1 VRVRRGR
8 PGLATRLFA
17 AQLLV
22 IVAGSLT
29 LALTALGLAPGLFR
43 LHARRAFA
51 VLPADATGHLEQG
64 FQDAILLALGIAGA
78 VSVVIA
84 LAASWLLAQRLTR
97 PIRSLA
103 QTAER
108 IGAGGYQ
115 ARVAVPLG
123 GDELAALAGA
133 FNRMAQALESTER
146 RRQALL
152 ADLAHELRTPLATL
166 EGYVEGLADGVVTP
180 DEEAWAV
187 LGAELVRLRR
197 LVEDLE
203 TLSRAEE
210 RQLDLRL
217 GPVDP
222 AALVRRAVQ
231 AAEPAYAARGVTL
244 GVSVDRSL
252 SLVSADADRLGE
264 VLGNLLGNALRHTPP
279 GGQVEVTA
287 GQRGN
292 QVELSVRDSGEGIPP
307 ELLERVFERFC
318 RVDAARTRNGSG
330 GSGLGLTISRAIV
343 EAHGGRVWAESAG
356 RGHGARF
363 VVRLPTIPPA
373 PARTGGS
380 RRPPSKPETTAHG
393 KEP

>member
-1 VRVRRGR
+1 MNGHLGR
-8 PGLATRLFA
+8 PGLAARLFA

-22 IVAGSLT
+22 IVAGGLT
-29 LALTALGLAPGLFR
+29 LGLTALAVAPGLFR
-43 LHARRAFA
+43 VHARQAFA
-51 VLPADATGHLEQG
+51 VLPPGATAHLQQG
-64 FQDAILLALGIAGA
+64 FEQAMLVALGIAGA

-97 PIRSLA
+97 PIRALA

-115 ARVAVPLG
+115 ARVPVPDA
-123 GDELAALAGA
+123 GDELAALAWA

-166 EGYVEGLADGVVTP
+166 EGYVEGLADGVVAP
-180 DEEAWAV
+180 DQDAWTV
-187 LGAELVRLRR
+187 LQSELVRLRR

-210 RQLDLRL
+210 RQLDLRP

-222 AALVRRAVQ
+222 DGLVTRAVR
-231 AAEPAYAARGVTL
+231 AAEPAYKAKGVAL
-244 GVSVDRSL
+244 QASIDPLLPLVSVDP
-252 SLVSADADRLGE
+252 DRLGE

-279 GGQVEVTA
+279 GGRVQVSAHED
-287 GQRGN
+287 GD
-292 QVELSVRDSGEGIPP
+292 QVELSVTDSGEGIPP
-307 ELLERVFERFC
+307 ELLERVFERFF
-318 RVDAARTRNGSG
+318 RVDAARTRDGG

-343 EAHGGRVWAESAG
+343 EAHGGRLWADSAG
-356 RGHGARF
+356 YGRGARF
-363 VVRLPTIPPA
+363 VVRLPTIPTRTTTSGRPGQR
-373 PARTGGS
+373 ARDNGA
-380 RRPPSKPETTAHG
+380 R
-393 KEP
+393 

>member
-1 VRVRRGR
+1 MSGHLGR
-8 PGLATRLFA
+8 PGLAARLFA

-29 LALTALGLAPGLFR
+29 LGLTALAVAPGLFR
-43 LHARRAFA
+43 VHIRQAFA
-51 VLPADATGHLEQG
+51 VLPPGATTHLERG
-64 FQDAILLALGIAGA
+64 FEQAMLVALGIAAA
-78 VSVVIA
+78 VSVVTA

-115 ARVAVPLG
+115 ARVPVPDA
-123 GDELAALAGA
+123 GDELAALGWA

-166 EGYVEGLADGVVTP
+166 EGYVEGLADGVVAA
-180 DEEAWAV
+180 DQDAWTV
-187 LGAELVRLRR
+187 LQSELIRLRR

-210 RQLDLRL
+210 RQLDLRP

-222 AALVRRAVQ
+222 GGLLSRAVR
-231 AAEPAYAARGVTL
+231 AAEPAYAAKGVAL
-244 GVSVDRSL
+244 QASVDSLLPLVSVDP
-252 SLVSADADRLGE
+252 DRLGE

-279 GGQVEVTA
+279 GGWVQA
-287 GQRGN
+287 GAHQDGD
-292 QVELSVRDSGEGIPP
+292 QVELSVADSGEGIPP
-307 ELLERVFERFC
+307 ELLERVFERFF
-318 RVDAARTRNGSG
+318 RVDAARTHKDGG

-343 EAHGGRVWAESAG
+343 AAHGGRVWAESAG
-356 RGHGARF
+356 RGRGARF
-363 VVRLPTIPPA
+363 VVRLPTIPTRTATSGRPGQR
-373 PARTGGS
+373 ARGDGA
-380 RRPPSKPETTAHG
+380 R
-393 KEP
+393 